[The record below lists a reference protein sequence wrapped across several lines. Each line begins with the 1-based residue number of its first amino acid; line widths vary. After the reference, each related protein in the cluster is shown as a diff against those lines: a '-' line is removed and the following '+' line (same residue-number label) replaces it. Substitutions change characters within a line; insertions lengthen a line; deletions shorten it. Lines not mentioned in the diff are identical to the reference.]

1 MQGISPVFVLEGK
14 APTLKHNTIAKRNNI
29 RSRFRERKT
38 ARKGG
43 RSQFN
48 RILNE
53 CKEMLLYM
61 GLACVQGHG
70 EAEAM
75 CAYLN
80 EDGLVD
86 GCISQDS
93 DCFLYG
99 AKVVYRNFCA
109 SAQGNRGG
117 TGGAVDE
124 YSLEKIERILN
135 LGRNKMI
142 ALALLCGCDYDEGLN
157 GVGKEAAMKLF
168 KIATDEDILDR
179 IINWKTDNTLNLKET
194 ELTNPNLCSS
204 CGHSGKVQKHSKSG
218 CIDCGTVTKCNDSF
232 REERAL
238 ILNEIA
244 LRKKALLVEDF
255 PSQEL
260 IDEFLIRKDP
270 VPTKLDI
277 QWRQPQMNKFIEFM
291 ERHLSWEPQYAFEK
305 IFPVV
310 TRWQLEHLPNISI
323 DTRLT
328 IPDLFVPKAIKK
340 VRNIRSVASYEVIWE
355 TDHPTVERL
364 KEYLALENEDN
375 DNDADILSELT
386 SIESQDAVSKC
397 YPELIEAFED
407 AKNAKKRKPKKKATN
422 DAGAEDTE
430 KRKTEKRRQK
440 KNDKVPL
447 NNRKIDEFVSK
458 NHPISLEESFER
470 MSITPKRSKMLNG
483 PREGQRGK
491 NKMKQGPQF
500 DKVLR
505 LENIDS
511 KLNNTLD
518 RMFHELS
525 PDDFISD
532 CDNSDLNMSLI
543 IDGICGKK
551 SFQLNVEEDIKTSE
565 DKENLRQNVVENLVT
580 VDQIESNESEINHSV
595 RDETVDEFANIN
607 ESYVPLTQRLLNRKE
622 KEGSKK
628 SSAKASDRFTFGV
641 DALMNDTDTK
651 NSFVA

>member
-29 RSRFRERKT
+29 RSGFRERKT

-179 IINWKTDNTLNLKET
+179 IRSWKTDSTLNLKEE
-194 ELTNPNLCSS
+194 ELLNPNLCTS
-204 CGHSGKVQKHSKSG
+204 CGHSGKVQKHTKSG
-218 CIDCGTVTKCNDSF
+218 CVDCGTVIKCNDSF
-232 REERAL
+232 
-238 ILNEIA
+238 
-244 LRKKALLVEDF
+244 
-255 PSQEL
+255 
-260 IDEFLIRKDP
+260 RKDP
-270 VPTKLDI
+270 VPTKVDI
-277 QWRQPQMNKFIEFM
+277 QWRQPQINKFIDFM

-310 TRWQLEHLPNISI
+310 TRWQLEHLPNIST

-328 IPDLFVPKAIKK
+328 ISDLFIPKAIKK
-340 VRNIRSVASYEVIWE
+340 VRNIRSVASYEIIWE
-355 TDHPTVERL
+355 TDHATVEKLR
-364 KEYLALENEDN
+364 EYIALDNENN

-397 YPELIEAFED
+397 YPELIEAFEN
-407 AKNAKKRKPKKKATN
+407 AKNAKKRKTKKKAAN
-422 DAGAEDTE
+422 DAGAEVAG

-440 KNDKVPL
+440 KNEKVPL
-447 NNRKIDEFVSK
+447 NNKKIDEFISK

-470 MSITPKRSKMLNG
+470 MSITPKRSKMLTG
-483 PREGQRGK
+483 PREDQSGK

-505 LENIDS
+505 LQNIDS

-532 CDNSDLNMSLI
+532 CDDHDLNMSLI
-543 IDGICGKK
+543 IDSICGKK
-551 SFQLNVEEDIKTSE
+551 CFQLNVEEDIKTSE
-565 DKENLRQNVVENLVT
+565 DKENLCQNIESLVT
-580 VDQIESNESEINHSV
+580 VDQIESNECQINSSV
-595 RDETVDEFANIN
+595 CDETTDEFANIS
-607 ESYVPLTQRLLNRKE
+607 ESYIPLNQRLLNCNEMK
-622 KEGSKK
+622 GLQK
-628 SSAKASDRFTFGV
+628 SSAKASNRFSFGV
-641 DALMNDTDTK
+641 DALMNDTDSK
-651 NSFVA
+651 ISFVA